1 MRATP
6 THTRDK
12 KKPTGQLGLSLAK
25 RGRPARSLP
34 SADWDHPRALIHHEL
49 NKSARVFLNDAR
61 TEREDGE
68 EERARMY
75 ARAAILSGWSSLEA
89 EVNGRLEQLF
99 DNNPKM
105 QFHELGVVREKK
117 LELRNGEFGF
127 YSHWFVNLEEKIKFF
142 LKKCGRR
149 DTLAQ
154 ATWARFREAQK
165 VRNDIVHAKG
175 ESGDKG
181 IATIDN
187 AGEVIA
193 TVNLIVDQLRYA
205 LEEWLRRNRSRV
217 KG

>member
-1 MRATP
+1 M
-6 THTRDK
+6 
-12 KKPTGQLGLSLAK
+12 
-25 RGRPARSLP
+25 
-34 SADWDHPRALIHHEL
+34 
-49 NKSARVFLNDAR
+49 FLNDAMA
-61 TEREDGE
+61 ERKKGE

-99 DNNPKM
+99 EKNPKM
-105 QFHELGVVREKK
+105 QFHELGVIREKK

-127 YSHWFVNLEEKIKFF
+127 HSHWFVNLEEKIKFF

-149 DTLAQ
+149 HTLAQ
-154 ATWARFREAQK
+154 ATWARFGESQK
-165 VRNDIVHAKG
+165 IRNDIVHAKG
-175 ESGDKG
+175 ESGDKD

-205 LEEWLRRNRSRV
+205 LEEWLRRNRSRLR
-217 KG
+217 G